1 MLVFPTDTCGFGDT
15 SGLLLASRDCRAK
28 PFVCFA
34 LGLGLIVERQDV
46 CSDVG
51 ALSDDILCGAGV
63 VIRLEGW
70 EYGLANLR

>member
-1 MLVFPTDTCGFGDT
+1 MLVLPTDTCGFADT

-34 LGLGLIVERQDV
+34 LGLALIVERQDV

-51 ALSDDILCGAGV
+51 AFSDDILWGAGV

>member
-1 MLVFPTDTCGFGDT
+1 MLVLPTETCGFGDT

-34 LGLGLIVERQDV
+34 LGLALIVERHDV
-46 CSDVG
+46 CSEVG
-51 ALSDDILCGAGV
+51 AFSDDILWGAGV

>member
-1 MLVFPTDTCGFGDT
+1 MLVLPTDTCGFGDT

-34 LGLGLIVERQDV
+34 LGLALIVERHDV
-46 CSDVG
+46 CSEEG
-51 ALSDDILCGAGV
+51 AFSDDILWGAGV